1 MVTLSI
7 AAVVVL
13 AALAL
18 GIMWFIGIFNKRVNG
33 HVNLIVG
40 FARTLKFN
48 KDNTRKLLPRLWLLI
63 KLLPRKRGLI
73 FLKMIKRIKANRQE
87 RIDHRREKR
96 LTRKNKRRT
105 WWQKQKQMITKK
117 PLK

>member
-18 GIMWFIGIFNKRVNG
+18 GIMWLIGLFNKRVNG

-40 FARTLKFN
+40 FVRTLKFN
-48 KDNTRKLLPRLWLLI
+48 KENTRKLFPRILLLI

-73 FLKMIKRIKANRQE
+73 FLRMMKRIKANRKE
-87 RIDHRREKR
+87 RVGRRRKKR
-96 LTRKNKRRT
+96 LARKNKRRT
-105 WWQKQKQMITKK
+105 WWQKQKRMITKK
-117 PLK
+117 PL